1 MISLT
6 TNLNGETIMRR
17 SATEVINDLEMRIAR
32 LEKEAKEANDLLF
45 SINEDEWAMLAE
57 LHENLSSRGPL
68 QDLKSGLPSH
78 VQKDF
83 SKVLQRGKNDYVTK
97 ELLNYSKAVRI
108 EQSKLKDSLGNILG
122 I

>member
-1 MISLT
+1 
-6 TNLNGETIMRR
+6 MRR

-57 LHENLSSRGPL
+57 LHTNLLVYSPL
-68 QDLKSGLPSH
+68 QDLESGLPNH
-78 VQKDF
+78 VKKDF
-83 SKVLQRGKNDYVTK
+83 SKFLQQGKNDYVAK
-97 ELLNYSKAVRI
+97 EILKYSKAVQA